1 MKYSVI
7 ETRMRDGAERHITI
21 RTGLTQEMAG
31 KVRACRAYA
40 NKVKGRTDRTVEV
53 VEENASDRVYRLGRT
68 LREGQTE
75 IHERRQGIHS
85 AEDAN
90 V

>member
-7 ETRMRDGAERHITI
+7 ETRIRDGAERHITI

-53 VEENASDRVYRLGRT
+53 VEENAIDRIYRLGRT
-68 LREGQTE
+68 AGQGASE
-75 IHERRQGIHS
+75 D
-85 AEDAN
+85 DAN
-90 V
+90 GPRLHAAENPDV

>member
-7 ETRMRDGAERHITI
+7 ETRIKGGAERHITI

-31 KVRACRAYA
+31 KVKACRAYA

-68 LREGQTE
+68 AGQGTSE
-75 IHERRQGIHS
+75 DDEERSRLHT
-85 AEDAN
+85 AENPD